1 MRDDGSELGEVRMG
15 QGEPESSDLPH
26 VLIVDDELAICKML
40 SRYLSRNGFKT
51 SIANSGKGMMS
62 RLERSSFD
70 LVLLDL
76 NLGVEDGLDLLR
88 SLQMRSS
95 MRVIVLS
102 GRKSAIDRVVGL
114 ELGAD
119 DYVCKPFHLREVL
132 ARARKAIRLSAPG
145 HSTGG
150 CDNEAGFEF
159 EGWKAIPS
167 RRQLIG
173 PDGLDVA
180 LTSGEF
186 KLLTVFLK
194 NAGRVLSRQQ
204 LMDAIHGPSWH
215 AYERTID
222 AQISRLRK
230 KLESDPRQ
238 PRLLKSIHGDGYV
251 FTASVTTLST
261 NPPKAVRAAG
271 ASPPSSSSWRQ

>member
-1 MRDDGSELGEVRMG
+1 MVQVASQNL
-15 QGEPESSDLPH
+15 DLPH

-40 SRYLSRNGFKT
+40 SRYLSRNGFRT
-51 SIANSGKGMMS
+51 SIANSGKGMMA
-62 RLERSSFD
+62 RLERSSYD

-76 NLGVEDGLDLLR
+76 NLGADDGLDLLR
-88 SLQMRSS
+88 SLQTRNDT
-95 MRVIVLS
+95 RVIVVS
-102 GRKSAIDRVVGL
+102 GRKSPIDRVVGL

-119 DYVCKPFHLREVL
+119 DYVCKPFHLREIL
-132 ARARKAIRLSAPG
+132 ARAKKAIRLSASP
-145 HSTGG
+145 HTTCG
-150 CDNEAGFEF
+150 CGEADSGFEF

-167 RRQLIG
+167 RRQLVG
-173 PDGLDVA
+173 PDGLDVP
-180 LTSGEF
+180 LTGGEF

-204 LMDAIHGPSWH
+204 LMDAIHGPDWH

-230 KLESDPRQ
+230 KLEPYPRQ

-251 FTASVTTLST
+251 FTARVTTLSASRA
-261 NPPKAVRAAG
+261 PAV
-271 ASPPSSSSWRQ
+271 